1 MWPADNQD
9 LISNNSCRRNIG
21 KSSTANIHEI
31 NAIYIWFASTKR
43 CGVTW
48 SWLEKG
54 ACSEKE
60 RLEYKSDHSVKQIK
74 WCLEQQGAINSHS
87 HFLLGK
93 GNQEFFYFFPD
104 PPIGR
109 SRFHVSISPDAVCFP
124 YTLRALQ
131 PYLFPIKITTAPHFR
146 QHKSNIF

>member
-1 MWPADNQD
+1 MSWTFTLEKNLLMLVILDNPKSKMWPADNQD
-9 LISNNSCRRNIG
+9 LISNNGCRRNIG

-93 GNQEFFYFFPD
+93 GNPEFFYFSQIHLLEGPGSMFP
-104 PPIGR
+104 
-109 SRFHVSISPDAVCFP
+109 
-124 YTLRALQ
+124 
-131 PYLFPIKITTAPHFR
+131 
-146 QHKSNIF
+146 